1 MKDKV
6 NYVRRQSQNRRHE
19 CHWPTCVRQV
29 PPAMWGCREHWFKL
43 PKALR
48 DRIWEVYQPGQEI
61 NLTPSDEYMKVVLE
75 VQKWIADYESSSS
88 H

>member
-6 NYVRRQSQNRRHE
+6 SYVRRQSQSRNHT
-19 CHWPTCVRQV
+19 CHWPDCIRQV
-29 PPAMWGCREHWFKL
+29 PPAMWGCREHWYQL
-43 PKALR
+43 PKFLR
-48 DRIWEVYQPGQEI
+48 DKLWDAYKIGQEI
-61 NLTPSDEYMKVVLE
+61 NLTPSDEYMKVALE

>member
-19 CHWPTCVRQV
+19 CHWPTCVHQV
-29 PPAMWGCREHWFKL
+29 PPAMWGCREHWFNL

-48 DRIWEVYQPGQEI
+48 DRIWEAYQPGQEI